1 MANTDADAIQTHHV
15 KAVYLIDEDY
25 LAFGLEHG
33 LEHDG
38 GKLVIKAAQ
47 TIETAATFVAL
58 QDILAELKLITA
70 HLAIVTGEQLEEGDH
85 DN

>member
-25 LAFGLEHG
+25 LAFG